1 MTRRELLGLGAMG
14 LTGAFALRLD
24 AGVSESAR
32 SARLQARPGNVTG
45 PAPKPG
51 LQELRLARGR
61 DGFLYIPKGYAA
73 DRPAPLMVLF
83 HGAGRRATNAL
94 GPIQKLADGAGL
106 ILLAIDSRG
115 ETWDVLEG
123 GYGPDVA
130 FLDRAL
136 ETAFSRCA
144 VDPARIAAEGF
155 SDGASYALS
164 LGVTNGDLFTHVIA
178 FSPGF
183 LAPKDQRGKPKIFLS
198 HGTRDE
204 ILSIAS
210 TSRRIV
216 PQLKDAGYDVVYRE
230 FDGNHTVPEPIAREA
245 VGWFTG
251 ATPQKNA

>member
-1 MTRRELLGLGAMG
+1 MTRRELIGFGLM
-14 LTGAFALRLD
+14 GAFALRLE
-24 AGVSESAR
+24 AGKTAPPSESAR
-32 SARLQARPGNVTG
+32 SARLLARPGSPAG

-51 LQELRLARGR
+51 LQELGLEKRR
-61 DGFLYIPKGYAA
+61 DGFLYIPQGYAA

-106 ILLAIDSRG
+106 ILLAIDARD

-136 ETAFSRCA
+136 DRTFALCA
-144 VDPARIAAEGF
+144 VDPARVAAEGF

-164 LGVTNGDLFTHVIA
+164 LGVANGDLFTHLIA

-183 LAPKDQRGKPKIFLS
+183 LAPRDQRGKPKVFLS

-204 ILSIAS
+204 ILSIVS

-216 PQLKDAGYDVVYRE
+216 PQLRDAGYDVTYRE
-230 FDGNHTVPEPIAREA
+230 FDGDHTVPGPIAREA
-245 VGWFTG
+245 VEWFTG
-251 ATPQKNA
+251 AKTG

>member
-1 MTRRELLGLGAMG
+1 MTRRELIGLG
-14 LTGAFALRLD
+14 LTGAFALRLNAAD
-24 AGVSESAR
+24 DPGT
-32 SARLQARPGNVTG
+32 ARLLARPGGPTG
-45 PAPKPG
+45 PPPKPG
-51 LQELRLARGR
+51 LQELRLERRR
-61 DGFLYIPKGYAA
+61 DGFLYVPEGYAA

-136 ETAFSRCA
+136 ALVFSRCA

-183 LAPKDQRGKPKIFLS
+183 LAPKDQRGKPKIFIS

-216 PQLKDAGYDVVYRE
+216 PQLRDAGYDPVYRE
-230 FDGNHTVPEPIAREA
+230 FDGPHTVPENLAREA
-245 VGWFTG
+245 VTWFTTIS
-251 ATPQKNA
+251 APTP

>member
-1 MTRRELLGLGAMG
+1 MTRRELLRLS
-14 LTGAFALRLD
+14 LLGAFAHRLQAQKTQPLSD
-24 AGVSESAR
+24 SAR
-32 SARLQARPGNVTG
+32 SARLSARPGKPTG

-51 LQELRLARGR
+51 LQELGLEKRR
-61 DGFLYIPKGYAA
+61 DGFLYIPQGHAA

-94 GPIQKLADGAGL
+94 GPIQKLADGAGM
-106 ILLAIDSRG
+106 ILLAIDARG
-115 ETWDVLEG
+115 VTWDVLEG

-136 ETAFSRCA
+136 ERTFSRCA
-144 VDPARIAAEGF
+144 VDPAQIAAAGF

-183 LAPKDQRGKPKIFLS
+183 LAPKDQRGRPKVFVS

-230 FDGNHTVPEPIAREA
+230 FDGPHTVPESIAREA
-245 VGWFTG
+245 VSWLTG
-251 ATPQKNA
+251 AGSP

>member
-1 MTRRELLGLGAMG
+1 MTRRELLALSAFG
-14 LTGAFALRLD
+14 LTGAFARRLD
-24 AGVSESAR
+24 AEKKAEVSEAAKA
-32 SARLQARPGNVTG
+32 ARLSARPGT
-45 PAPKPG
+45 PSEPPPKPG
-51 LQELRLARGR
+51 LQELGLEKRR
-61 DGFLYIPKGYAA
+61 DGFLYIPQGYAA
-73 DRPAPLMVLF
+73 EKPAPLMVLF

-106 ILLAIDSRG
+106 ILLAIDARG

-136 ETAFSRCA
+136 EKTFSRCA

-183 LAPKDQRGKPKIFLS
+183 LAPKDQRGKPKVFVS

-204 ILSIAS
+204 ILSIVS

-230 FDGNHTVPEPIAREA
+230 FDGPHTVPEPIAREA
-245 VGWFTG
+245 MTWFTG
-251 ATPQKNA
+251 K

>member
-1 MTRRELLGLGAMG
+1 MTRRELLRIGMTGLA
-14 LTGAFALRLD
+14 GAFALRLH
-24 AGVSESAR
+24 AEKTNSVSEMAKI
-32 SARLQARPGNVTG
+32 ARLLARPRTPSG
-45 PAPKPG
+45 PPPKPG
-51 LQELRLARGR
+51 LQELHLERRR
-61 DGFLYIPKGYAA
+61 DGFLYIPEGYAA
-73 DRPAPLMVLF
+73 DRPAPLMILF
-83 HGAGRRATNAL
+83 HGAGRRAANAL

-106 ILLAIDSRG
+106 ILLAIDSRS

-136 ETAFSRCA
+136 DLAFSRCA

-164 LGVTNGDLFTHVIA
+164 LGVTNGDFFTHVIA

-183 LAPKDQRGKPKIFLS
+183 LAPKDQRGKPKVFLS

-204 ILSIAS
+204 ILAIGS

-216 PQLKDAGYDVVYRE
+216 PQLRDAGYDVVYRE
-230 FDGNHTVPEPIAREA
+230 FDGPHTVPDPIAREA
-245 VGWFTG
+245 VSWFTG
-251 ATPQKNA
+251 

>member
-1 MTRRELLGLGAMG
+1 MTRRELLGLGALG
-14 LTGAFALRLD
+14 LFAFRLD
-24 AGVSESAR
+24 ADVSEAAR
-32 SARLQARPGNVTG
+32 SARLQARPGSPTG

-51 LQELRLARGR
+51 LQELGLEKRR
-61 DGFLYIPKGYAA
+61 DGFLYIPQGYSAE
-73 DRPAPLMVLF
+73 RPAPLMVLL

-94 GPIQKLADGAGL
+94 GPIQKLADDAGL

-136 ETAFSRCA
+136 TRVFSRCA
-144 VDPARIAAEGF
+144 VDPARVAAEGF

-164 LGVTNGDLFTHVIA
+164 LGVANGDLFTHLIA

-183 LAPKDQRGKPKIFLS
+183 LAPKDQRGKPKVFLS

-204 ILSIAS
+204 ILSIVS

-216 PQLKDAGYDVVYRE
+216 PQLRDAGYDVTYRE
-230 FDGNHTVPEPIAREA
+230 FDGDHTVPGPIAREA
-245 VGWFTG
+245 VAWFTG
-251 ATPQKNA
+251 K